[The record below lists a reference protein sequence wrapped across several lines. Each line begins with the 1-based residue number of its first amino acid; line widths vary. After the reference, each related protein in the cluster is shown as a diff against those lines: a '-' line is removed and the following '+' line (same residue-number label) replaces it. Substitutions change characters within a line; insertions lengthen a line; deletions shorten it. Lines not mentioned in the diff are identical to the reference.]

1 MTPCLIATLWCL
13 ISIFGRLL
21 HYLSYA
27 TLIETAVL
35 LVIVYDIAWHRWNAI
50 REIRREE
57 EAETR
62 QSRREQQEILRKHW
76 QELQSNLISLNRIVS
91 HLIQLWRF
99 VEQNRDTENVTTRHV
114 MTMMTNRLPVV
125 LTDFGDYW
133 GRAVAQLNAFASP
146 RDALTLEVL
155 TLINDLGSTVRDSSI
170 EVRDETLQA
179 LAELARRVS
188 ERATLPSG

>member
-1 MTPCLIATLWCL
+1 VPFTLNG
-13 ISIFGRLL
+13 IG
-21 HYLSYA
+21 
-27 TLIETAVL
+27 T
-35 LVIVYDIAWHRWNAI
+35 IAWHRWNAI

-62 QSRREQQEILRKHW
+62 QIRREQQEILRKHW

-91 HLIQLWRF
+91 HLVQLWRF
-99 VEQNRDTENVTTRHV
+99 VEQNRNTEDVTTIHV
-114 MTMMTNRLPVV
+114 MTLMSNRLPVV

-133 GRAVAQLNAFASP
+133 GRAVAQLNVFPQP

-155 TLINDLGSTVRDSSI
+155 ILINELGDTVRDSSI

-188 ERATLPSG
+188 ERATLPRLDAQGSV